1 MNIKLDGT
9 PIYDLEELGSHGAGA
24 GLTYPE
30 GISEISPLQY
40 TLYLD
45 YESGGGIG
53 GVEEKWDEENGIV
66 TISGGFAQVID
77 VEKLETVH
85 FGNVDAWLTV
95 R

>member
-30 GISEISPLQY
+30 GISEIS
-40 TLYLD
+40 LYLD

-77 VEKLETVH
+77 VEKLEAVH

>member
-30 GISEISPLQY
+30 GISEISPHLQY
-40 TLYLD
+40 YEVSLSYSGD
-45 YESGGGIG
+45 YDLSGKTVQMELKNLTQGGD
-53 GVEEKWDEENGIV
+53 KAEN
-66 TISGGFAQVID
+66 
-77 VEKLETVH
+77 
-85 FGNVDAWLTV
+85 GNVDAWLTV